1 MNTVLEYDKE
11 FDKVKSD
18 YKKAITHYLI
28 EIAGKFVTVEN
39 VKGMKMCEADLI
51 KEENFEYLQFT
62 TEPEA
67 ATIYGSTIGNSTVE
81 KLRLP
86 QRIQLDNCH
95 DECSITVYICVEMVL
110 EMISATFLSIFFTK
124 YDETD
129 IVMELLGTLKID
141 LPDRGSIDELVLS
154 FGQMDKII
162 F

>member
-11 FDKVKSD
+11 FDK
-18 YKKAITHYLI
+18 
-28 EIAGKFVTVEN
+28 FVTVEN
-39 VKGMKMCEADLI
+39 VKGMKFH
-51 KEENFEYLQFT
+51 ENIFLVLSVPQRNIPVGVFLKH
-62 TEPEA
+62 
-67 ATIYGSTIGNSTVE
+67 IGSTIGNSTVE

-86 QRIQLDNCH
+86 QQLKKKKLSSFPKILFRGTTLYGLSLH
-95 DECSITVYICVEMVL
+95 DKFSYEKQREH
-110 EMISATFLSIFFTK
+110 
-124 YDETD
+124 